1 MLVFC
6 LLFHQNFRTSR
17 TSSNFINKYKLYQDF
32 YIFFFKWRSLDSI
45 WSPCVRIEWDFS
57 LESFD
62 VNQKY
67 QIICTQNQTTFDVN
81 FFFLAGYFT
90 KTISMLVDTRFKL
103 IYDRCSSHTIL
114 KKKNQNRNTS
124 NNIVSF
130 LFCMNSGISFKI
142 LFLTG
147 AEKETGI
154 RHVLQKCWMVWEMGV
169 MHVSKGTRLHWIP
182 RINKQIRCGSLGNY
196 TSFLLF
202 LQYFNRS
209 ACKVHGTRK
218 SKIQTREK
226 KN

>member
-1 MLVFC
+1 M
-6 LLFHQNFRTSR
+6 S
-17 TSSNFINKYKLYQDF
+17 
-32 YIFFFKWRSLDSI
+32 IFFFSLDILLKPFQCWLTHGSSWFMI
-45 WSPCVRIEWDFS
+45 AV
-57 LESFD
+57 
-62 VNQKY
+62 
-67 QIICTQNQTTFDVN
+67 
-81 FFFLAGYFT
+81 A
-90 KTISMLVDTRFKL
+90 L
-103 IYDRCSSHTIL
+103 IQFW

-182 RINKQIRCGSLGNY
+182 RINKQIRCGSPGNY